1 MIARVGV
8 PGARPVAN
16 RFGGRDADTLFG
28 AIREVLASRDLVY
41 MITWREVKVKYKQSL
56 MGMLWAV
63 LMPLVIVGAGLVV
76 RLAFTEASG
85 RPLSTFDLASVVV
98 KASPWAFFVSV
109 LRFGTNS
116 LVTNSNLLTK
126 IYLPR
131 LIFPIAAML
140 AQLVDF
146 GVAVV
151 VVSVFLAVVR
161 AGMSVYLL
169 WLPVLVAVL
178 VVMATS
184 LAVILSAASLFFR
197 DVKYIVEVLL
207 TFAIFFTPVFY
218 DSSLFGRWAP
228 VLLLNPVSP
237 LLEGMASVVVG
248 HREPSLFWLSY
259 SAAVTAL
266 LFVVSLMLF
275 KRLEPFFAESV

>member
-16 RFGGRDADTLFG
+16 RFGGRDADTLLG

-161 AGMSVYLL
+161 VGLSVYLL
-169 WLPVLVAVL
+169 WLPALVAVL

-259 SAAVTAL
+259 SATVTAL